1 MIDFLNYY
9 RTKGHVF
16 GECMTSS
23 KSDFMY
29 VNIPKNASSWT
40 KPNLLDLGWSNYNYH
55 TDNLY
60 NKTAI
65 VVLRD
70 PLERW
75 ISGMAE
81 YLNRIHPSFE
91 EHMLNQSFIELI
103 VDRVAFDDHTEK
115 QVLFLQNLNKD
126 NCVFLKCNQ
135 SYSESFSAFLN
146 SIGFPNRYYKYNWQN
161 VSSDQ
166 ERLSIKTIFQK
177 LINNNSDYQKK
188 VEWYFEED
196 YNLIN
201 SVKFY
206 DPR

>member
-1 MIDFLNYY
+1 
-9 RTKGHVF
+9 
-16 GECMTSS
+16 MTSS

-81 YLNRIHPSFE
+81 YLNRIHPSFK